1 MRDGAR
7 RTSIL
12 RNDRRRSHSSR
23 TLIGP
28 LRILLA
34 DDHAMVRQGL
44 RKLLEECPEWEVIAE
59 AGDGGEAVRL
69 AEQHRP
75 DLAIL
80 DIAMPLL
87 NGIEAT
93 REIAMRSPNTRVL
106 LLSMHADD
114 AYVTQGLQAG
124 ATGYLLKEAADAD
137 LLTAANEVAH
147 GRSFLSPSL
156 AHLIDDH
163 SRQSTGTGVI
173 AKASED

>member
-1 MRDGAR
+1 
-7 RTSIL
+7 
-12 RNDRRRSHSSR
+12 
-23 TLIGP
+23 LIGP

-34 DDHAMVRQGL
+34 DDHAMVRQAL
-44 RKLLEECPEWEVIAE
+44 RKLLEECPEWKVIAE

-75 DLAIL
+75 DVAVL

-93 REIAMRSPNTRVL
+93 REITMRSPNTRVL
-106 LLSMHADD
+106 LLSMHADE

-147 GRSFLSPSL
+147 GRSFLSPSI
-156 AHLIDDH
+156 AHLIDDDPH
-163 SRQSTGTGVI
+163 QSRRNGVI